1 VKAASSEQAE
11 DLAQQK
17 WTAVDRYITDHLLLP
32 DPILDAAMEASQA
45 AELPPIQ
52 VSPMQGKMLH
62 ILARAQGARRILELG
77 TLGGYSTI
85 WLARALPPDGRLITL
100 EANLKH
106 ADVARTNLT
115 RAGLSHI
122 VELRLGPALD
132 SLKEMANAGTAP
144 FDFIFIDADKPG
156 YADYLTW
163 SLKLSRPGT
172 LIVADNVVRKGNV
185 VDENSD
191 DTDVQGIRRF
201 NEALTAEPRL
211 IATTIQ
217 TVGSKGY
224 DGFTMAFVSEFT

>member
-1 VKAASSEQAE
+1 MAATSEQAE

-32 DPILDAAMEASQA
+32 DPILDAAIEGSQA
-45 AELPPIQ
+45 AKLPSIQ
-52 VSPMQGKMLH
+52 VSPTQGKMLH
-62 ILARAQGARRILELG
+62 ILVRAQRARRILELG

-85 WLARALPPDGRLITL
+85 WLARALPLDGRLITL
-100 EANLKH
+100 EANPKH
-106 ADVARTNLT
+106 AGVARKNLE
-115 RAGLSHI
+115 RAGLNDI

-132 SLKEMANAGTAP
+132 SLQEMANAGTVP

-163 SLKLSRPGT
+163 SLKLSHPGT

-185 VDENSD
+185 VDEHSD
-191 DTDVQGIRRF
+191 DANVQGIRRF
-201 NEALTAEPRL
+201 NEVLAAEPRL

-224 DGFTMAFVSEFT
+224 DGFTMAVVSEFT